1 MSDAF
6 ANLQSSI
13 GNIGGAAQFATED
26 AERKY
31 QDALKKFNT
40 PKEIESGLGG
50 FKLIT
55 SGKKVGETALKAIKP
70 YARQELGKVWS
81 KAKDATA
88 DTRAEWEASARSAVD
103 RGLGNARDA
112 VTQAVQRVTGSTPAA
127 AEATV
132 APAAEAEASATIDT
146 LATKMGSSALSSGL
160 KEAVGKA
167 TESGVTTM
175 AERAATT
182 SIKSGIK
189 IDEASINAAKS
200 AGRSEKY
207 IQALTK
213 RATLRA
219 RTEARIAAR
228 GAKRGA
234 EAEAPAAEAAEPAAA
249 PAAAAAD
256 ADASAAE
263 AQVVGSTE
271 RTTQAIGET
280 RAGLSGLKS
289 ELGNLQNGVSKLTTA
304 NRAASSTDDL
314 APARPTA
321 AKPAGD
327 GAPEVPARDFKPGT
341 GQEGADAN
349 LAAEG
354 EEGGE
359 AVSAAAEAGEISAT
373 EAVGSVLDA
382 IPGLDVI
389 GAILGV
395 AGVAVG
401 ASKKKKPTLTN
412 PTGAASSQSTYS
424 YQAGLSN

>member
-234 EAEAPAAEAAEPAAA
+234 SSAAEAAEPAAA
-249 PAAAAAD
+249 PAAAAAEP
-256 ADASAAE
+256 AAASAAE
-263 AQVVGSTE
+263 AVGSTE

-341 GQEGADAN
+341 GQDGADAN

-359 AVSAAAEAGEISAT
+359 AATAAAEAGEISAT

>member
-234 EAEAPAAEAAEPAAA
+234 EAEAPAAEAAEPA
-249 PAAAAAD
+249 PAA
-256 ADASAAE
+256 ASAAE
-263 AQVVGSTE
+263 AVGSTE

>member
-249 PAAAAAD
+249 AAD
-256 ADASAAE
+256 ADA
-263 AQVVGSTE
+263 AQVVGSTA

-341 GQEGADAN
+341 GQDGADAN

-359 AVSAAAEAGEISAT
+359 AATAAAEAGEISAT

>member
-249 PAAAAAD
+249 PAAAAAEP
-256 ADASAAE
+256 AAASAAE
-263 AQVVGSTE
+263 AVGSTE

-341 GQEGADAN
+341 GQDGADAN

-359 AVSAAAEAGEISAT
+359 AATAAAEAGEISAT

>member
-249 PAAAAAD
+249 AAD
-256 ADASAAE
+256 ADA
-263 AQVVGSTE
+263 AQVVGSTA

-349 LAAEG
+349 LAAE
-354 EEGGE
+354 EGGE
-359 AVSAAAEAGEISAT
+359 AATAAAEAGEISAT